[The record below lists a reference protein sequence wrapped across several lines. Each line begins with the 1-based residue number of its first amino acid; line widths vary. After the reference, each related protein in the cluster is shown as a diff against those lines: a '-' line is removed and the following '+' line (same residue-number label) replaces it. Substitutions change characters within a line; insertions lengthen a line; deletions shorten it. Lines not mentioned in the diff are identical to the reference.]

1 MKWNVNIS
9 RTVLAAAFTAAAAT
23 PSFAQLNRVGPVGTL
38 GYPEWYQDK
47 SGLTLEFCDS
57 RTPAELEGGWCVLL
71 PPDVPAGAPETRSG
85 SPVNFGD
92 EHFYYVLNAGDAGVA
107 IPGQAGVTTR
117 VLLVAAIEG
126 AFANEA
132 VIPGDEMV
140 FARLRVRIDTLP
152 YNGTYKVYTPFGK
165 RVFED
170 QVAGE
175 RLFVTEDVGITAGNF
190 TEALNGSIFPFLV
203 PSAVPGGAEMPPV
216 SASNPAPDQ
225 NPAHFGG
232 GAPTPYPGNGRRYI
246 ADPARLGPITG
257 SLANFT
263 GDGIANPNIFRI
275 DIEGPDVPNGRVTLY
290 STTDFSLAGRIF
302 EGPIT
307 GKVSVDRASYARNA
321 GGEKVDLYVTA
332 SPITRGR
339 IPGEAPAA
347 PIPSNL
353 VYFNGACTSAL
364 DANGNPFG
372 PYGPANAAAPSV
384 QLLNSGST
392 YFAQYGNVPNGMA
405 GCLSVNAATTNG
417 QTTTAYLPVTFSDQI
432 TIAEAKFDA
441 AAQTLTIR
449 ASSSDETLA
458 ADGVTPLQTLT
469 APGFGVLANGR
480 LVVNQLLAPPAT
492 ILVSSSGRGS
502 NTQQVTAGMPA
513 AAGSGGTGGSTGGG
527 STGGGTTTE
536 PVPVASNVG
545 AATVEGQSTTIALT
559 NNTALTIVILSN
571 PTLGTLAP
579 GAQAGTV
586 TFTPKPDASGT
597 DTFAFALKSASGLTS
612 NTATVTVTITPAP
625 DRPTAVAETV
635 NAIANATTSVN
646 LLSNDTDPDGAAD
659 LVRVVIDFADPAL
672 GTVTVDGGVITFKP
686 QALPSGTT
694 SASLLV
700 TYHAVDKANLSSASV
715 TSTIRVFASETI
727 APVRWQ
733 YTTSQNRWVV
743 SGTVSPNVFQSMRI
757 TYASGT
763 YNVWSASQ
771 NRFVCGGNAT
781 GTLVGT
787 ATTDNTGTW
796 TFDQAGINPNSLLN
810 PTNSNNNVT
819 APNGAR
825 TSLWCTFPTV
835 RITSSASGASVL
847 VGSVQVK

>member
-1 MKWNVNIS
+1 MKWNVYFS
-9 RTVLAAAFTAAAAT
+9 RVILAGVFAVTAATSA
-23 PSFAQLNRVGPVGTL
+23 FAQLNRVGPVGPL

-47 SGLTLEFCDS
+47 TGLTLEFCDS

-71 PPDVPAGAPETRSG
+71 PPDVPAGAPESRTG

-92 EHFYYVLNAGDAGVA
+92 EHFYYVLNAGGAGVP

-132 VIPGDEMV
+132 VIAGDEMV
-140 FARLRVRIDTLP
+140 FARLRIRIDTLP
-152 YNGTYKVYTPFGK
+152 YSGTYKVYTPFGK

-175 RLFVTEDVGITAGNF
+175 RLFVTEDIGITAGNF
-190 TEALNGSIFPFLV
+190 QEALNGSIYPFLL
-203 PSAVPGGAEMPPV
+203 PSAVPGGPEMPPV

-225 NPAHFGG
+225 DPAHFGG
-232 GAPTPYPGNGRRYI
+232 GTPTPYPGNGRRYI

-257 SLANFT
+257 SLANFS

-290 STTDFSLAGRIF
+290 STTDFSLAGRIY

-307 GKVSVDRASYARNA
+307 GRVSVDRASYARNA
-321 GGEKVDLYVTA
+321 SGEKIDLYVTA
-332 SPITRGR
+332 TPITRGR

-392 YFAQYGNVPNGMA
+392 YFAQYGTVPNGMA

-417 QTTTAYLPVTFSDQI
+417 QATTAYLPVTFSDQI
-432 TIAEAKFDA
+432 TITEAKFDA

-469 APGFGVLANGR
+469 APGFGILANGQ

-492 ILVSSSGRGS
+492 IQVSSSGRGS
-502 NTQQVTAGMPA
+502 NTHQVTTGMPV
-513 AAGSGGTGGSTGGG
+513 AAGSGGGTGGG
-527 STGGGTTTE
+527 STGGGTTPE

-545 AATVEGQSTTIALT
+545 AATFEGVATPIELT
-559 NNTALTIVILSN
+559 NDPSLSIVLLTN
-571 PTLGTLAP
+571 GTLGTVTL

-586 TFTPKPDASGT
+586 IFTPNVDASGT
-597 DTFAFALKSASGLTS
+597 DTFAFQLRTASGLTS
-612 NTATVTVTITPAP
+612 NTATDTVTIAPAN
-625 DRPTAVAETV
+625 DAPTAVAETV
-635 NAIANATTSVN
+635 NAIANASTSVN
-646 LLSNDTDPDGAAD
+646 LLSNDTDPDGAED
-659 LVRVVIDFADPAL
+659 LARVVIDSADPRL
-672 GTVTVDGGVITFKP
+672 GTVTVDGGVVTFKP

-694 SASLLV
+694 SVSVPL
-700 TYHAVDKANLSSASV
+700 TYHAVDTSNAASSSV
-715 TSTIRVFASETI
+715 TSTIRIFATETI

-743 SGTVSPNVFQSMRI
+743 SGTVSPNMAQTMRI
-757 TYASGT
+757 TYAAGT
-763 YNVWSASQ
+763 YNVWSTSQ
-771 NRFVCGGNAT
+771 NRFVCGGNAA

-787 ATTDNTGTW
+787 AVTDGTGTW
-796 TFDQAGINPNSLLN
+796 TFDQSGINPNSLLN
-810 PTNSNNNVT
+810 PTNSNNNAT

-825 TSLWCTFPTV
+825 TNFWCTTPTV
-835 RITSSASGASVL
+835 RITSLASGASVL
-847 VGSVQVK
+847 AGPVQVK